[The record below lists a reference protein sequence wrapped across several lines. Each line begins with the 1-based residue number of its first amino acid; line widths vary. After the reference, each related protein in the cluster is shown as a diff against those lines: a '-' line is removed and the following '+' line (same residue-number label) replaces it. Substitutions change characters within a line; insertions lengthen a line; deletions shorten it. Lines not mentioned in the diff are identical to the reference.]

1 MDKEFSNKLTFLRFL
16 MSLVVVAS
24 HAATFT
30 KLNTPLNSIEF
41 VCYKLF
47 YVINPLVN
55 IALAFFFL
63 TSAFL
68 FYSTLTSNNIKEKV
82 FKRFKSLLVP
92 YLLWQF
98 IGIFINFTPVTIEG
112 FLNNVGMS
120 KYYGGMWFIEFLF
133 IFTLLAPIIK
143 FSVRNKWVGLTIF
156 CLITFIQCFGIID
169 YRYFT
174 FLSDSFARYLNRS
187 LSFFY
192 IYYLGA
198 YLGTHFASFITRDRY
213 TKYIKL
219 SAFLL
224 FLYLIFLDGYS
235 GFIYHILL
243 VVCPLL
249 LFVFVDKKWF
259 KRKPKWYIECSFW
272 IYAIHPLAL
281 SGVRRIVMAFGLLNE
296 EIVLTQVNPI
306 YALEWR
312 TIMTIATIIISLIS
326 GYIMIKFFPKIYEIL
341 TGGRLPVLEG
351 NRGESNGFKW
361 KPKLK

>member
-16 MSLVVVAS
+16 MSLVIVAS

-30 KLNTPLNSIEF
+30 KLNSPLNSVEL

-47 YVINPLVN
+47 YVLNPLVN

-68 FYSTLTSNNIKEKV
+68 FYRTLNSDNIKDKIL
-82 FKRFKSLLVP
+82 KRFKSLLIP
-92 YLLWQF
+92 YFLWQLV
-98 IGIFINFTPVTIEG
+98 GIFINFVPVTIEG
-112 FLNNVGMS
+112 FINNIAMS

-133 IFTLLAPIIK
+133 LFTILAPIIK
-143 FSVRNKWVGLTIF
+143 FSVRNKWIGLATL
-156 CLITFIQCFGIID
+156 CLLTFIQCFGIID

-174 FLSDSFARYLNRS
+174 FLSDSFARYLNRT

-198 YLGTHFASFITRDRY
+198 YLGTHFESFIIADRY
-213 TKYIKL
+213 TKYVKVG
-219 SAFLL
+219 AFIL
-224 FLYLIFLDGYS
+224 FVYLIFLDTYS
-235 GFIYHILL
+235 GFIHHILL

-259 KRKPKWYIECSFW
+259 KREPKWYIQCSFW
-272 IYAIHPLAL
+272 IYAIHPIVL
-281 SGVRRIVMAFGLLNE
+281 SFIRRVVMALGLLTE
-296 EIVLTQVNPI
+296 EIVLAQVNPI

-312 TIMTIATIIISLIS
+312 IFMTITTILIS
-326 GYIMIKFFPKIYEIL
+326 IASGYVMIKIFPKMYEIL